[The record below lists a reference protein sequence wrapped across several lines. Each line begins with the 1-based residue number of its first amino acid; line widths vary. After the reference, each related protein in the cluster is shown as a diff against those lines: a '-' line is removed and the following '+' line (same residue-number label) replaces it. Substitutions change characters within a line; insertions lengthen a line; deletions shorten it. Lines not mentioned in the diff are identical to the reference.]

1 MCFMKMPDMPEAP
14 QQRKAARQPDSG
26 EPAIRDADKRRRRL
40 AMASSI
46 FTGPTMGAPTTTSSL
61 GA

>member
-1 MCFMKMPDMPEAP
+1 MCFSTPEMPAAP
-14 QQRKAARQPDSG
+14 QQRTASRQPDEG
-26 EPAIRDADKRRRRL
+26 NPAARDMDKRRRRL

-46 FTGPTMGAPTTTSSL
+46 FTSPTMGAPATTSTL